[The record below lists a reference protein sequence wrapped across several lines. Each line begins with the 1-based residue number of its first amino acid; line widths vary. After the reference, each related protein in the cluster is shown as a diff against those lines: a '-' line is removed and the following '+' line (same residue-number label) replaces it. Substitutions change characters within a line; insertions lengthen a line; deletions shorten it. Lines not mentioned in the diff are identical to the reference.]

1 MKVLTITGLAVLLAL
16 LPLQRAAATIV
27 SELGTAGP
35 GYWAALAIG
44 NGTMMVEGNIGGGS
58 AVWGNTGIA
67 SPGSLT
73 MSGSSFIYGDLYLG
87 NTATT
92 NFSGGSGVTGT
103 TFTNQDPVLTA
114 AGLAA
119 MAASTFYAG
128 MGSAHTDIT
137 SSLTLSAG
145 IYNLSNINLGGT
157 STLTLNGS
165 GDFVFNISNLLMLG
179 GSAQIIL
186 TGGAT
191 ADNVLF
197 NITGTTTADL
207 EGSAILQGI
216 ILAPNADVTV
226 DSGIGPGHHV
236 GVYGEVVSGGNIT
249 IQSGSGIVGVPPT
262 TPDGGSTVALLG
274 IALAGIEGARRL
286 IYPRKA

>member
-1 MKVLTITGLAVLLAL
+1 MKVLTITGLGVLLAL

-58 AVWGNTGIA
+58 EVVGNNGLA

-73 MSGSSFIYGDLYLG
+73 VAGDSHLIGDLYVG
-87 NTATT
+87 NTATYHINDT
-92 NFSGGSGVTGT
+92 STVTGT
-103 TFTNQDPVLTA
+103 IFTNQDTVLNA
-114 AGLAA
+114 AGAA
-119 MAASTFYAG
+119 AVAASTFYAG
-128 MGSAHTDIT
+128 MGSAHADIT

-216 ILAPNADVTV
+216 ILAPHA
-226 DSGIGPGHHV
+226 
-236 GVYGEVVSGGNIT
+236 
-249 IQSGSGIVGVPPT
+249 
-262 TPDGGSTVALLG
+262 
-274 IALAGIEGARRL
+274 
-286 IYPRKA
+286 